1 MGQPNGWYIYK
12 GKRRDVKNVTADYTV
27 EPHLW
32 ECGAFDNRGATGYVK
47 VKLPP
52 AIPGRT
58 HTAYVLTNH
67 YLQLTPQTG
76 EYMKTHAGVTG
87 PVSYG
92 VRSND
97 VGSSITVECVV
108 KGTWE
113 TVRAIGSWGSAAP
126 HAT

>member
-12 GKRRDVKNVTADYTV
+12 GKRRDVKNVTANYTV

-32 ECGAFDNRGATGYVK
+32 ECGAFDNLGATGVVK

-58 HTAYVLTNH
+58 HTAYVLAAQ
-67 YLQLTPQTG
+67 YLQLTPQTL
-76 EYMKTHAGVTG
+76 EYTKTNAGVTG
-87 PVSYG
+87 TASYG
-92 VRSND
+92 VRSNV
-97 VGSSITVECVV
+97 VGTSITVECVV

-113 TVRAIGSWGSAAP
+113 TVRAIGTWSSVAP
-126 HAT
+126 